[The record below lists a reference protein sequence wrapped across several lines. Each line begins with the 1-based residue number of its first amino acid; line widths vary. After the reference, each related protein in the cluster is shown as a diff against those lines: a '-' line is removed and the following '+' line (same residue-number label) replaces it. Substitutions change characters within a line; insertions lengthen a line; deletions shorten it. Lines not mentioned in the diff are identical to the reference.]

1 LAESFALMDLWFTP
15 LVWVAAGLFAVLYWK
30 GIPGVFHLRLAV
42 ACIQGAVFEGRLRK
56 IDDHVIMTE
65 RVMLCDMDVN
75 LHQNNSIY
83 NLVAD
88 ISRYHWISRLVSGN
102 VGRLASVKIA
112 NGGVS
117 MYFLKEIGFLKRYS
131 VATYCM
137 GMDQKWWCVASRR
150 SYSRWLVAQRSPAA
164 APRPRWRQH
173 RAYRN
178 CCAARAGRGSS
189 PAVPKAPMLLR
200 RANPEQA
207 RAMQRAP
214 GQARER
220 AYVMQT
226 MAGQAREQAQWR
238 VKLRQPGRH

>member
-1 LAESFALMDLWFTP
+1 MDQWLALLA
-15 LVWVAAGLFAVLYWK
+15 WVAAGLFAVLYWK
-30 GIPGVFHLRLAV
+30 GMPGVFHLRLAV

-102 VGRLASVKIA
+102 VARLASVKIA

-117 MYFLKEIGFLKRYS
+117 MYFLKEIGFLQRYS

-137 GMDQKWWCVASRR
+137 GMDQKWWCVASSR
-150 SYSRWLVAQRSPAA
+150 SNSWQLAAQRSPAHA
-164 APRPRWRQH
+164 TLRSYMRVEFFRTRPRAHHH
-173 RAYRN
+173 RVVLAVGVCRVVFKERN
-178 CCAARAGRGSS
+178 GKTIAPVDFFRSLGYTVDEHLIMHGVGESKTRLLGHLYEPLPAAQVGR
-189 PAVPKAPMLLR
+189 
-200 RANPEQA
+200 
-207 RAMQRAP
+207 
-214 GQARER
+214 
-220 AYVMQT
+220 
-226 MAGQAREQAQWR
+226 
-238 VKLRQPGRH
+238 